1 MAKDPMYDFIEKM
14 GSEYLGD
21 FKSQLEKF
29 TSDITSEHIRTN
41 ADLNASIAD
50 VAKKHNLNPDQ
61 IQRIIE
67 EVNTSVHLYYYNK
80 QKNNDVRDVR
90 FPIAR
95 KDTINELL
103 SRPAPKSKGSD
114 IQKIAFYGEED
125 AEFEKIAS
133 DESRFEFSK
142 VTESVSPVKIRDRFS
157 ERQAFDLKLAIEQAN
172 EQLEK
177 EALELKD
184 GMDKVASVLIKNEL
198 MRKGAASEIAG
209 FLMKQASIRFVDA
222 FEHSFAD
229 KVLSEIESGAIP
241 SDFVSNLHIT
251 EKRASE
257 FSLGKYS
264 FLNEKPNFTAAVV
277 NGEIFSDI
285 ESLKKVAGELS
296 DKFDKG
302 LELREKVAKI
312 VKKIKS
318 KKRG

>member
-1 MAKDPMYDFIEKM
+1 MAKDPMYNFIEKM

-29 TSDITSEHIRTN
+29 AADITSEHIRRN
-41 ADLNASIAD
+41 ADLNALIAN
-50 VAKKHNLNPDQ
+50 VARKDNLNPDQ

-67 EVNTSVHLYYYNK
+67 EVNNSVHLYYYNK

-95 KDTINELL
+95 KSKIDELL
-103 SRPAPKSKGSD
+103 SRPAPKKDEMRKLS
-114 IQKIAFYGEED
+114 FYTGED
-125 AEFEKIAS
+125 AEFEKVAS
-133 DESRFEFSK
+133 AETDLGFAK
-142 VTESVSPVKIRDRFS
+142 VTESISPIKIRDRYS
-157 ERQAFDLKLAIEQAN
+157 EQQAFNLKLAIEEAN
-172 EQLEK
+172 EKLEK
-177 EALELKD
+177 EAISLKD
-184 GMDKVASVLIKNEL
+184 GMSKIASVLIKNEL
-198 MRKGAASEIAG
+198 VRKGSASEIAG
-209 FLMKQASIRFVDA
+209 FLMKTASIRFIDA

-229 KVLSEIESGAIP
+229 IVAKEIQSGNVP
-241 SDFVSNLHIT
+241 DGFESNLYIT

-264 FLNEKPNFTAAVV
+264 FLNEKPNFTSAVV

-285 ESLKKVAGELS
+285 DSLKKVAGELS
-296 DKFDKG
+296 DRFDKG

-312 VKKIKS
+312 IKQIKS

>member
-1 MAKDPMYDFIEKM
+1 MAKDPMYNFIEKM
-14 GSEYLGD
+14 GSEYLSD

-41 ADLNASIAD
+41 ADLNALIAN
-50 VAKKHNLNPDQ
+50 VAKKNNLNPDQ

-67 EVNTSVHLYYYNK
+67 EVNNSVHLYYYNK

-95 KDTINELL
+95 KGKIDELL
-103 SRPAPKSKGSD
+103 SRPAPKKD
-114 IQKIAFYGEED
+114 DMRKVAFYVGED
-125 AEFEKIAS
+125 AEFEKVAS
-133 DESRFEFSK
+133 DETNSGFAK
-142 VTESVSPVKIRDRFS
+142 VTESISPIKIRDRYS
-157 ERQAFDLKLAIEQAN
+157 EQQAFNLKLAIEDAN
-172 EQLEK
+172 EKLEK
-177 EALELKD
+177 EAISLKD
-184 GMDKVASVLIKNEL
+184 GMSKIASVLIKNEL
-198 MRKGAASEIAG
+198 IKKGSASEIAG
-209 FLMKQASIRFVDA
+209 FLMKTASIRFIDA

-229 KVLSEIESGAIP
+229 TVAKEIQSGNIP
-241 SDFVSNLHIT
+241 ADFESNLYIT

-264 FLNEKPNFTAAVV
+264 FLNEKPNFTSAVV

-285 ESLKKVAGELS
+285 DSLKKVAGELS
-296 DKFDKG
+296 DRFDKG

-312 VKKIKS
+312 IKQIKS

>member
-1 MAKDPMYDFIEKM
+1 MAKDPMYSFIEKM

-29 TSDITSEHIRTN
+29 TSDITSEHIRNN
-41 ADLNASIAD
+41 ADLNTSIAN
-50 VAKKHNLNPDQ
+50 VAKKNNLNSDQ

-67 EVNTSVHLYYYNK
+67 EVNNSVHLYYYNK

-95 KDTINELL
+95 KNKIDELM
-103 SRPAPKSKGSD
+103 SRSNPPKGDLK
-114 IQKIAFYGEED
+114 KVAFYTGED
-125 AEFEKIAS
+125 AEFEKVAS
-133 DESRFEFSK
+133 DETVPGFARTSEYI
-142 VTESVSPVKIRDRFS
+142 SPVKIRDRYS
-157 ERQAFDLKLAIEQAN
+157 ERQAFNLKLALEEAN
-172 EQLEK
+172 EKLEK

-184 GMDKVASVLIKNEL
+184 GMSKIASVLIKNEL
-198 MRKGAASEIAG
+198 MRKGSASEIAS
-209 FLMKQASIRFVDA
+209 FLLKTASIKFIDV
-222 FEHSFAD
+222 FENSFAD
-229 KVLSEIESGAIP
+229 TVARQIESGAIP
-241 SDFVSNLHIT
+241 ENFGSNLYIT

-264 FLNEKPNFTAAVV
+264 FLNEKPGFTSAVV

-285 ESLKKVAGELS
+285 DSLKKVAGELS

-312 VKKIKS
+312 VEQIKS